1 METERLLTE
10 LFDRQRFE
18 RDPALQRVIDEVEER
33 YFGEALS
40 DEQLQAVTAAGEPCL
55 LAHPPGSRTERLDW
69 IVSGRDLRRLSGK
82 GAGLTGRTERPED
95 AEDLCREVFAQI
107 SRSLPRFDPEKASL
121 STRVCQITRIHPTF
135 YNEGGRL

>member
-1 METERLLTE
+1 MEKREVMRMETGRSLTE

-55 LAHPPGSRTERLDW
+55 LAHPP
-69 IVSGRDLRRLSGK
+69 
-82 GAGLTGRTERPED
+82 
-95 AEDLCREVFAQI
+95 REQDGT
-107 SRSLPRFDPEKASL
+107 P
-121 STRVCQITRIHPTF
+121 
-135 YNEGGRL
+135 